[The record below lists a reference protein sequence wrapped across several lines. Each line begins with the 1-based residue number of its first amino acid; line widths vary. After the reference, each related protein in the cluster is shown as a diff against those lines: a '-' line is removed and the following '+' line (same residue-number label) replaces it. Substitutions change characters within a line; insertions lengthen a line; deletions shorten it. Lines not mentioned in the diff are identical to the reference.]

1 MKSTRLWL
9 TYHDDKQIEEYHL
22 KEDDCI
28 KLFKGNDVNISGE
41 NINYLNRFYS
51 ELVTFYYVWKNNLK
65 SEYVGFCHYRRRFK
79 EYFEVEKQQ
88 CQVLEINFNN
98 PVLSHYKYA
107 HNYQDMYDVI
117 EILNEK
123 YGVGNNYSEYLLKSN
138 VFIPY
143 CCFIMQWKDFTK
155 LCEWLFPIL
164 FAWDK
169 KNGLNLDPEKYM
181 EKAKKDFR
189 FDNPD
194 YECRAVAFLSE
205 RLISCYLVTEMK
217 PFCLTSL

>member
-1 MKSTRLWL
+1 
-9 TYHDDKQIEEYHL
+9 
-22 KEDDCI
+22 
-28 KLFKGNDVNISGE
+28 
-41 NINYLNRFYS
+41 
-51 ELVTFYYVWKNNLK
+51 
-65 SEYVGFCHYRRRFK
+65 
-79 EYFEVEKQQ
+79 
-88 CQVLEINFNN
+88 
-98 PVLSHYKYA
+98 
-107 HNYQDMYDVI
+107 
-117 EILNEK
+117 
-123 YGVGNNYSEYLLKSN
+123 
-138 VFIPY
+138 
-143 CCFIMQWKDFTK
+143 MQWKDFTK

-194 YECRAVAFLSE
+194 YQCRAVAFLSE